1 MDSPLALYR
10 RYRPETFSEVIGQD
24 HVTEPLRNAL
34 KNDRVNHAYLFSGPR
49 GCGKTTS
56 ARILARSLNC
66 AQAPIADP
74 CGECDSCRELARD
87 GGGSIDV
94 IEIDAASHGGV
105 DDARDLRE
113 KAFFSPVRDRFKIY
127 IIDEAHMVSSQG
139 FNALL
144 KLVEEPPPHLRFIFA
159 TTEPEKV
166 LPTIR
171 SRTHHYP
178 FRLIPP
184 RLLSDYLTHM
194 CADEG
199 ATIEPA
205 ALPLLVRAGGGSA
218 RDTLSVLDQL
228 LGGAG
233 PEGVTYDLAAA
244 LLGFTPETLLDE
256 VVDAFAAVDG
266 AAVFGVVDK
275 VVETGRDPRRFTE
288 DLLRRLRDLVI
299 VAAVPDAPASG
310 LLDLPQDA
318 GERLVAQASRFGAVE
333 LSRAADI
340 VAAGLTEMRGATAPR
355 LLLELICARVLLPGA
370 DDTSDGVMARL
381 DRIERRLDV
390 SGAVSTPHDRPTRAT
405 PEHAA
410 PAPTP
415 AAGPAPAPAPTPPT
429 VPTAAPAP
437 ATAPT
442 ASAAPDSAE
451 PAAAPAPEP
460 AGPPRGAP
468 APIRATGPEP
478 MFAPP
483 RYDDDLE
490 PTPAAVSAPQAEE
503 AEVAAAAPDQAS
515 QVNQASQ
522 ASQPAETAARSSL
535 SLVDVRRLWPDI
547 VAATKT
553 MRRLTWMLLRDNSQV
568 IGVDAQTL
576 TVGFN
581 NAGAF
586 GSFSAGGSEE
596 ILRQAAIDVAGVEWR
611 INAILDP
618 GAQPDANKPVIRQ
631 SSTAPPESTAQ
642 TQAQASPPAWA
653 ANTEDS
659 SAPKASDSPP
669 AWASPDR
676 PVAPEGSVEDASV
689 PVESAGLS
697 AARQALVRSREA
709 GVDGEPTVDPRALAD
724 EAADPDDPA
733 ADTQGLDSTALL
745 QQALGAKVIDE
756 IKHT

>member
-1 MDSPLALYR
+1 VESPLALYR
-10 RYRPETFSEVIGQD
+10 RYRPETFAEVIGQD

-34 KNDRVNHAYLFSGPR
+34 ANDRVNHAYLFSGPR

-56 ARILARSLNC
+56 ARILARALNC
-66 AQAPIADP
+66 ARAPIADP
-74 CGECDSCRELARD
+74 CGECDSCRELSRG

-113 KAFFSPVRDRFKIY
+113 KAFFSPVRDRYKIY
-127 IIDEAHMVSSQG
+127 IIDEAHMVSNQG

-184 RLLSDYLTHM
+184 RQLSDYLSQL
-194 CADEG
+194 CAMEQV
-199 ATIEPA
+199 AIEPA
-205 ALPLLVRAGGGSA
+205 ALPLVVRAGGGSA

-228 LGGAG
+228 MGGAG
-233 PEGVTYDLAAA
+233 PAGVTYDLAAA

-310 LLDLPQDA
+310 LLDVPQDA
-318 GERLVAQASRFGAVE
+318 GERLVAQAARFGAVE

-340 VAAGLTEMRGATAPR
+340 VASGLTEMRGATAPR

-390 SGAVSTPHDRPTRAT
+390 SGAVSTPTDRPARPAAAAPVPPAPAAPAAPT
-405 PEHAA
+405 HAA
-410 PAPTP
+410 PTTAAPTP
-415 AAGPAPAPAPTPPT
+415 AAQAAQPPAAPTP
-429 VPTAAPAP
+429 APVRHG
-437 ATAPT
+437 
-442 ASAAPDSAE
+442 E
-451 PAAAPAPEP
+451 H
-460 AGPPRGAP
+460 
-468 APIRATGPEP
+468 EP

-483 RYDDDLE
+483 RFDDDE
-490 PTPAAVSAPQAEE
+490 PAPAPAPVDEPASSVDRE
-503 AEVAAAAPDQAS
+503 APAAAPGTPAQAHTR
-515 QVNQASQ
+515 AP
-522 ASQPAETAARSSL
+522 APAAATPQPAETAAGSNL

-547 VAATKT
+547 VEATKA
-553 MRRLTWMLLRDNSQV
+553 RRRVTWIHLTQNAQV
-568 IGVDAQTL
+568 IAVDAKTL
-576 TVGFN
+576 TLGFT
-581 NAGAF
+581 NAGAKE
-586 GSFSAGGSEE
+586 SFLAGGSDE
-596 ILRQAAIDVAGVEWR
+596 ILRQAAIDVVGAEWR
-611 INAILDP
+611 IDAIIDP
-618 GAQPDANKPVIRQ
+618 SAQPDTGRPVVRQ
-631 SSTAPPESTAQ
+631 PATAPVEPSAPATETPTA
-642 TQAQASPPAWA
+642 PPAWA
-653 ANTEDS
+653 SDE
-659 SAPKASDSPP
+659 APPTAPDSPP
-669 AWASPDR
+669 AWAGDEGG
-676 PVAPEGSVEDASV
+676 APGNEASGST
-689 PVESAGLS
+689 GLH
-697 AARQALVRSREA
+697 AAREALERSRDA
-709 GVDGEPTVDPRALAD
+709 GTDSGTTVDHRALAD

-745 QQALGAKVIDE
+745 QQALGAKVVEE
-756 IKHT
+756 IKHS